1 MSAKQSSPHLP
12 ATTAAQI
19 LEREFLTIR
28 GKLLEVA
35 AALDRIERGQG
46 SAAADPRLEKI
57 RETLALMGKAGA
69 DRAEQL
75 QRIFSLPYESD
86 WQGRA
91 ASKLPGL
98 AGGKG

>member
-1 MSAKQSSPHLP
+1 MSHA
-12 ATTAAQI
+12 ATAAQI

-46 SAAADPRLEKI
+46 SVAGDPRLGKI
-57 RETLALMGKAGA
+57 RETLEVLGKKGA

-75 QRIFSLPYESD
+75 QLIFSLPYE
-86 WQGRA
+86 
-91 ASKLPGL
+91 PGWRK
-98 AGGKG
+98 A